1 MSIVESP
8 VPNIEPLATFVP
20 AVSCRSIEIDG
31 VRIFYREAGPDNAPV
46 LLLLHGFPSSSFY
59 YRNLIPRLADKYHV
73 IAPDY
78 PGFGHSD
85 CPEVDKFEYTFS
97 HLTEVVEAFVVAKGI
112 SNCVVYMQDY
122 GGPVGMRLAVKRPDL
137 IEGMVFQNANAYD
150 EGLMERFLV
159 KRPLWKKRNAATE
172 APVLRTFEP
181 DAIKWVYNHGARHP
195 EELDPDG
202 WTMDS
207 ALIQRR
213 GNKAIQLELQA
224 DYDSNLRL
232 YPEWQAWLRK
242 NQLPT
247 LVVWGK
253 HDPVFGAPGAEAF
266 RKDLPNAEIHLLDT
280 GHFALE
286 EDVVAIADLVGEF
299 LARNFASTKS
309 Q

>member
-8 VPNIEPLATFVP
+8 PPQVESLAASVP
-20 AVSCRSIEIDG
+20 AVACRSIEIDG
-31 VRIFYREAGPDNAPV
+31 VRLFYREAGSDIAPV
-46 LLLLHGFPSSSFY
+46 ILLLHGFPSSSFY
-59 YRNLIPRLADKYHV
+59 YRNLIPRLAYRYHV

-97 HLTEVVEAFVVAKGI
+97 HLTEIIESFVVAKGI
-112 SNCVVYMQDY
+112 SKCVVYMQDY
-122 GGPVGMRLAVKRPDL
+122 GGPVGMRLAVLRPDL
-137 IEGMVFQNANAYD
+137 IDGLIFQNANAYQ
-150 EGLMERFLV
+150 EGLMDRFLV
-159 KRPLWKKRNAATE
+159 KQALWKKRNAASE

-181 DAIKWVYNHGARHP
+181 DAIKWVYTRGSRHP

-202 WTMDS
+202 WTMDA
-207 ALIQRR
+207 ALIQRP

-224 DYDSNLRL
+224 DYDSNLLL
-232 YPEWQAWLRK
+232 YPDWHAWLRK
-242 NQLPT
+242 NQPPA
-247 LVVWGK
+247 LVVWGQ

-286 EDVVAIADLVGEF
+286 EDVVAIAELVGEF
-299 LARNFASTKS
+299 MERNSAPPKMH
-309 Q
+309 